1 MKKTIAIFLSLVLLA
16 ALAVSAGAEPA
27 FLHPFTR
34 VEDGTL
40 YLAGAPA
47 EDGAVTVNVN
57 GQSFSQFRVTTVE
70 EAELPITY
78 YCIVDQSSSL
88 SDSQKQQER
97 RALTALSD
105 AMRPMDTMVLVL
117 MGEELSFGEPLT
129 TPEARRQGIEEA
141 CVFSAK
147 FTNLNASV
155 AAAMETIAAA
165 RDDES
170 LGCILLLTDGL
181 DNARIAVSREALTQ
195 TIRDTGL
202 SFCVL
207 PVVDPWSG
215 KFAQNNAAR
224 AGEYA
229 AESIGG
235 ISVIPSRSN
244 FGAPTYVEDAL
255 NQVVAHVLSGSVIT
269 LDLSQLS
276 AGGNSVAVEV
286 AWVQNGTRLTDTCTV
301 DAALLPA
308 LPTPTEPEPPVTEPP
323 VTQPP
328 TTEPPTE
335 TTLAETLAT
344 EPPTTQPPTEATRP
358 PKTGAFSARDVDWFL
373 VFLIGGV
380 ILLIVLM
387 AITLVVWRRDEDEE
401 PEETAPQAEKQAPA
415 PIHSPEPKK
424 ESRRDRKQA
433 SKEEPTKEPKQEP
446 KKEPTK
452 EPQQEPI
459 KEHVKEPQQDKKEPA
474 REPKQE
480 PKKEPRLGFRQKP
493 PVPAP
498 RQDLPPREIS
508 VPGCKVRL
516 VPVHHPESATEFTIG
531 VNESVTLGRNKR
543 ADIILNE
550 TDTAL
555 SGLHFELQWD
565 SRALHLQ
572 DRRSTNGTALNG
584 VPLRPEV
591 WMRVE
596 NKAVIQAGSDRYT
609 VLVEKK

>member
-1 MKKTIAIFLSLVLLA
+1 MKKTVAIFLSLIMLA
-16 ALAVSAGAEPA
+16 ALAASAGAEPA

-40 YLAGAPA
+40 YLAGAPT
-47 EDGAVTVNVN
+47 EDGTVTVNVN
-57 GQSFSQFRVTTVE
+57 GQSFSQFRVTTAE
-70 EAELPITY
+70 EFGLPITY

-141 CVFSAK
+141 CVFSAGY
-147 FTNLNASV
+147 TNLNASV
-155 AAAMETIAAA
+155 AEAVETIAADQ
-165 RDDES
+165 DDKS

-181 DNARIAVSREALTQ
+181 DNAYIAVSREALAQ

-215 KFAQNNAAR
+215 KFAQNNAER

-229 AESIGG
+229 AESVGG

-255 NQVVAHVLSGSVIT
+255 NQVVAHVLSGSVIS
-269 LDLSQLS
+269 LELSQLS
-276 AGGNSVAVEV
+276 AAGNSVEIEV
-286 AWVQNGTRLTDTCTV
+286 AWAQDGTRLADTCTV
-301 DAALLPA
+301 DAALLPE
-308 LPTPTEPEPPVTEPP
+308 PTEPEPPATEPPVTEPP
-323 VTQPP
+323 
-328 TTEPPTE
+328 TE
-335 TTLAETLAT
+335 TTVPEPPVT
-344 EPPTTQPPTEATRP
+344 EPPTTQPPTEATQP
-358 PKTGAFSARDVDWFL
+358 PTEVTHSPKADAFSTRDVDWFL

-401 PEETAPQAEKQAPA
+401 PEEPLLPAETQTPA
-415 PIHSPEPKK
+415 PIGSPEPKT
-424 ESRRDRKQA
+424 ESMP
-433 SKEEPTKEPKQEP
+433 EPRKEPGQEATT
-446 KKEPTK
+446 EPAK
-452 EPQQEPI
+452 EPQQEP
-459 KEHVKEPQQDKKEPA
+459 VKEPVKERKQDKKEP
-474 REPKQE
+474 RP
-480 PKKEPRLGFRQKP
+480 GFRQKP

-498 RQDLPPREIS
+498 RQDLPPQGIS
-508 VPGCKVRL
+508 IPGCSVRL
-516 VPVHHPESATEFTIG
+516 IPIHHPESATEFTIG

-565 SRALHLQ
+565 SRVLYLR
-572 DRRSTNGTALNG
+572 DRNSTNGTALNS

-591 WMRVE
+591 WVRVE
-596 NKAVIQAGSDRYT
+596 DKAVIQAGSDRYT
-609 VLVEKK
+609 VRVEKK